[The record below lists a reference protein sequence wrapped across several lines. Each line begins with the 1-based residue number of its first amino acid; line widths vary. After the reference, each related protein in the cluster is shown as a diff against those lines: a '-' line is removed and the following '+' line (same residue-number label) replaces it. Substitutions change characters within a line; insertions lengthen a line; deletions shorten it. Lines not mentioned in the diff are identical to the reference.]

1 MITLGIDL
9 SAQPRGTG
17 ACRIRWERREAI
29 VEHVAVGVDDD
40 LLRELAA
47 ESDKTGIDVP
57 FGWPDAFVEA
67 ITAHRE
73 GGPWPDTAL
82 HQLRFRRTDLHVQ
95 RETGKWPLSVS
106 TDRIGI
112 TAFRAARLLSHASAD
127 RTGAGPLVEVYP
139 AAALRRWELE
149 PSLEALAG
157 RTASWLA
164 IPRESN
170 AVLGTSRDAFD
181 ALVASLVTRA
191 AALGLCDPIDR
202 QDIDAAGREGWIA
215 LPASGS
221 LGRLF
226 P

>member
-9 SAQPRGTG
+9 SAQPKGTA
-17 ACRIRWERREAI
+17 ACRIRWERREAF
-29 VEHVAVGVDDD
+29 VEHVAVGVDDN
-40 LLRELAA
+40 LLREFAA

-112 TAFRAARLLSHASAD
+112 TAFRAARLLSESNAD
-127 RTGAGPLVEVYP
+127 RTGAGALVEVYP
-139 AAALRRWELE
+139 AAALRRWDLE
-149 PSLEALAG
+149 PRLDALVG

-164 IPRESN
+164 IPRILN
-170 AVLGTSRDAFD
+170 AVLATNRDAFD
-181 ALVASLVTRA
+181 ALIASLVTRA
-191 AALGLCDPIDR
+191 AAVGLCDPIEHD
-202 QDIDAAGREGWIA
+202 DLDAAAREGWIA
-215 LPASGS
+215 LPASHS
-221 LGRLF
+221 LDRLGI
-226 P
+226 